1 MTRYINLC
9 REPPKPTPPEEK
21 PPKKEDPAEP
31 TKYQKYKESYEL
43 YRNLEARKEFHKNY
57 NKMYREKHSFLITCD
72 CGTTYKSISGYSHIK
87 SQKHIAY
94 FQKQNNENK
103 QDE

>member
-21 PPKKEDPAEP
+21 PPKQEEP
-31 TKYQKYKESYEL
+31 TKYEKYKESYEL
-43 YRNLEARKEFHKNY
+43 YRNLEGRKEFHKNY

-94 FQKQNNENK
+94 FQKQNTTNT
-103 QDE
+103 